1 MSVQPLPAYYHLK
14 MKQMDIIR
22 AESPQVTLAAR
33 RIFDLDDLETQ
44 RGIDHPERLTAITR
58 HELKEFKVDDK
69 ILAQR

>member
-1 MSVQPLPAYYHLK
+1 

-22 AESPQVTLAAR
+22 AESLQVTLAAR

-44 RGIDHPERLTAITR
+44 RGIDRPERLTAITR
-58 HELKEFKVDDK
+58 HELKQFQADDK